1 MDLLRENMPTI
12 ICEPTMNADSEAD
25 QTGPKSKLQIV
36 IQLLEIAERAF
47 VYKLTKRNPEMTE
60 SEIKTAVGNW
70 YATRPGAELGDG
82 VGVPGDPKRFDL

>member
-1 MDLLRENMPTI
+1 
-12 ICEPTMNADSEAD
+12 MNADSEAD

-60 SEIKTAVGNW
+60 SEIKAAVGNW
-70 YATRPGAELGDG
+70 YTTRPGAEFGYA
-82 VGVPGDPKRFDL
+82 VGVPGQTTYVRGDDCGAT